1 MTNLLILSSD
11 TGEGHNSA
19 AAALELAAAASG
31 LRVSIRK
38 PLEESGALNRCLA
51 GFYNTLLAHRPQWM
65 AKYFWLIE
73 HGRPNERDFFY
84 SKVRRFIGSFL
95 DSEKPDLLLSVHPML
110 NHFVQRFIKEEDLGV
125 ACFTFVTDPF
135 PPFWQGWASPYVDRF
150 FVATAEALQGL
161 TAMGVPAWR
170 IERVPMPVR
179 PQFQP
184 FSSAQ
189 LNAFRN
195 ALAPASTSTILI
207 NGGARG
213 GGPLWSIYRT
223 TRRAAPNSNI
233 VVICGRNAR
242 LRRRLEALDDPR
254 TRVLGFVADIHRWV
268 AASDLVLTKPGAL
281 STFEALACGVPV
293 LLLGVRGLMPQESG
307 LFAAARRCE
316 FGFAASR
323 LKDIED
329 VIARGP
335 QKWSRLREF
344 IAQFYTCSSGLE
356 LIEKLQ
362 PGEIRGRRRNS

>member
-1 MTNLLILSSD
+1 MTSLLILSSD

-19 AAALELAAAASG
+19 ASAIRLAAGSAG

-38 PLEESGALNRCLA
+38 PLEESGKLNRCLA
-51 GFYNTLLAHRPQWM
+51 GFYNALLTHRPQWM
-65 AKYFWLIE
+65 AKYFWLID
-73 HGRPNERDFFY
+73 HSRPNERDFFY
-84 SKVRRFIGSFL
+84 SKVRGYIASFL
-95 DSEKPDLLLSVHPML
+95 ESEHPDILLSVHPML
-110 NHFVQRFIKEEDLGV
+110 NHFIQRYIKEEGLGIP
-125 ACFTFVTDPF
+125 CFTFVTDPF

-161 TAMGVPAWR
+161 TAMGIPAWR

-179 PQFQP
+179 PEFQP
-184 FSSAQ
+184 VSRNES
-189 LNAFRN
+189 NAFRT
-195 ALAPASTSTILI
+195 ALSLDEASTILI

-223 TRRAAPNSNI
+223 VRRASPASNI

-242 LRRRLEALDDPR
+242 LRRRLEGLHDAR
-254 TRVLGFVADIHRWV
+254 TRVLGFVDDIHRCV

-316 FGFAASR
+316 FGFAASQLR
-323 LKDIED
+323 EIEE

-335 QKWSRLREF
+335 QKWGPIREF
-344 IAQFYTCSSGLE
+344 IAQFYTCSSGQE
-356 LIEKLQ
+356 LIERLRLRHA
-362 PGEIRGRRRNS
+362 EI

>member
-1 MTNLLILSSD
+1 MTTLLILSSD

-19 AAALELAAAASG
+19 AAALEVAAATAG
-31 LRVSIRK
+31 LHVSIRK
-38 PLEESGALNRCLA
+38 PLEESGTLNRFLA
-51 GFYNTLLAHRPQWM
+51 GFYNVLLAHRPQWM
-65 AKYFWLIE
+65 AKYFWLID

-84 SKVRRFIGSFL
+84 FKVRGFIRSFL
-95 DSEKPDLLLSVHPML
+95 DSAKPDILLSVHPML
-110 NHFVQRFIKEEDLGV
+110 NHFVQRFIKEEGFGIP
-125 ACFTFVTDPF
+125 CFTFVTDPF
-135 PPFWQGWASPYVDRF
+135 PPFWQGWASPYVDGF

-179 PQFQP
+179 PEFRP
-184 FSSAQ
+184 FSSTQ

-195 ALAPASTSTILI
+195 ALALDAANTILI

-223 TRRAAPNSNI
+223 VRRAAPDSNI
-233 VVICGRNAR
+233 VVICGRNSR
-242 LRRRLEALDDPR
+242 LRRRMEALKDPR
-254 TRVLGFVADIHRWV
+254 TRVLGFVTDIHRCV

-323 LKDIED
+323 LKEIED
-329 VIARGP
+329 VIACGP
-335 QKWSRLREF
+335 QKWNRVREF
-344 IAQFYTCSSGLE
+344 IAQFYTCSSGRE

-362 PGEIRGRRRNS
+362 PRHVET